1 MELLFI
7 IGTILLAISIVITVL
22 LVMYAREIKSA
33 ETEDYL
39 EEFYDETGK

>member
-1 MELLFI
+1 METLFI
-7 IGTILLAISIVITVL
+7 IGTVFLAISIVTTIGAIVL
-22 LVMYAREIKSA
+22 AQRLKSA